1 MQTTAA
7 LLSALRSWPRAVPSD
22 LPVLLRES
30 AQHAARVAGV
40 PRVLMIWEDEEEP
53 WLHLAHCTSAGDFQ
67 WVQEPPGKFEPVIA
81 EELRLSA
88 FVHFPNGPERKR
100 ISSPLH
106 PELMKRFD
114 VRSFV
119 CAPFLGQFIT
129 GHLLLL
135 DIDPDPELPAT
146 CEVLAG
152 LIVSRMDQFIAL
164 QKSREDAV
172 TEERIRVA
180 RDLHDGLLQSFTG
193 VVLQLE
199 TVHQLLEQEPETARR
214 RITELQG
221 VIMSDQRELRSYLEQ
236 LRPRSLRSE
245 GSFELVRPMVELRE
259 RYQRQWEIDVDFE
272 VEIGSASISHS
283 LGQEVARL
291 IAEAVANAAK
301 HGAARNIFVKVSAD
315 SSQLSVTVHDDGT
328 GFPFQGRYDLRML
341 QDEGVGPVSL
351 RERLVS
357 LGGNLVIESAESG
370 ANIVMEVP
378 LTWPGA

>member
-1 MQTTAA
+1 MQTIAGI
-7 LLSALRSWPRAVPSD
+7 LSALRSWPRTVPGD

-30 AQHAARVAGV
+30 AEHAARVAGV
-40 PRVLMIWEDEEEP
+40 PRVLMIWEEEEEP
-53 WLHLAHCTSAGDFQ
+53 WLHLALCTSAGDFQ

-88 FVHFPNGPERKR
+88 FAHFPNSAEGKR
-100 ISSPLH
+100 SSSPLH

-135 DIDPDPELPAT
+135 DIDSSPELPAT

-152 LIVSRMDQFIAL
+152 LIVSRMDQLIAL

-259 RYQRQWEIDVDFE
+259 RYKRQWEIDVDFK

-301 HGAARNIFVKVSAD
+301 HGAARNVFVKVSAD

-341 QDEGVGPVSL
+341 QDEKVGPVSL